1 MKLSPRLLILGSI
14 AGLILVTFIG
24 IGVYGLIAGPPAP
37 ATSDVQST
45 PTDERP
51 GMPSPRVT
59 LGELP
64 ETSDPEEFA
73 RAVVVALFDWDTA
86 GITGPE
92 VIIEHLMTVA
102 DPTGYESPGLYQD
115 LGRYLPTE
123 EQWRRLREYDTR
135 QQLLNVTLTVP
146 EAWESIVSD
155 PANELTE
162 GTVAVT
168 VDATRVREGGWHG
181 ETTRDESPLEF
192 TMFLACPPA
201 TEQCALL
208 RLSALGSSLR

>member
-14 AGLILVTFIG
+14 AGLILVAFIC
-24 IGVYGLIAGPPAP
+24 IGVYGLITGPPDP
-37 ATSDVQST
+37 ATTGGQRT

-51 GMPSPRVT
+51 STQSPRAT
-59 LGELP
+59 LSELP
-64 ETSDPEEFA
+64 ETSDPDEFA

-86 GITGPE
+86 VLGGPD
-92 VIIEHLMTVA
+92 VIIEHLMTA
-102 DPTGYESPGLYQD
+102 TDPTGYESPGLYQD

-123 EQWRRLREYDTR
+123 EQWRKLREYDTR

-155 PANELTE
+155 PANELAE
-162 GTVAVT
+162 GTVAIT